1 MVQSSPGSSQG
12 ESDGVATN
20 LNTASTMVAY
30 YNDLKLFFQKAG
42 SAGGTTV
49 LHVEPDL
56 WAFLQQKATND
67 NAATVPAKVGS
78 SGQADVAGLADN
90 VAGFAQAIV
99 RLRDRYAPNVV
110 LGYHFSTWGTRTDI
124 IYADPPDATVNSLG
138 VRTARFEQSLGA
150 RFDIAFTD
158 LSDRDAAFKQFV
170 YGDGGASWYTA
181 DDYRRS
187 TVYIDAFARTAGLRV
202 VLWQVPFGNT
212 KMRAENNTWH
222 HYQDNKVEWLVG
234 DTTRSHLNAYVQAG
248 VVAVL
253 FGMGADGPTCA
264 CDAAGDGVTNPAPIN
279 NNTGVSL
286 NADDDGGYFKQQ
298 VANYYTTGL
307 LTLPT

>member
-1 MVQSSPGSSQG
+1 M
-12 ESDGVATN
+12 A
-20 LNTASTMVAY
+20 AY

-42 SAGGTTV
+42 AAGGPTV

-56 WAFLQQKATND
+56 WAYLQQKSTND

-78 SGQADVAGLADN
+78 SGQADVAGLPDN

-99 RLRDRYAPNVV
+99 RLRNKYAPNVI
-110 LGYHFSTWGTRTDI
+110 LGYHFSTWGTGNDI
-124 IYADPPDATVNSLG
+124 IYSDPPDATVNSLG
-138 VRTARFEQSLGA
+138 LRTAHFEQSLGA
-150 RFDIAFTD
+150 KFDIAFTD
-158 LSDRDAAFKQFV
+158 LSDRDAAFKQYV

-187 TVYIDAFARTAGLRV
+187 TVYVGAFARTAGLRV
-202 VLWQVPFGNT
+202 VLWQIPQGNT
-212 KMRAENNTWH
+212 KMRAENNTWD

-234 DTTRSHLNAYVQAG
+234 DTTRGHLNAYAQAG
-248 VVAVL
+248 VVAAL
-253 FGMGADGPTCA
+253 FGRGADGPTCA

-279 NNTGVSL
+279 NNNGVSL

-298 VANYYTTGL
+298 VVNFYSAGL